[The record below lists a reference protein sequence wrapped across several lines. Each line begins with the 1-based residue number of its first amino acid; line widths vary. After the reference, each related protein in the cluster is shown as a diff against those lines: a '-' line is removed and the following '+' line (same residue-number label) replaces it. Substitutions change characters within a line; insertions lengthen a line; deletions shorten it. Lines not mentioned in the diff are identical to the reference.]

1 MQNLSNPLSIRH
13 EDSARGRALFCAR
26 RRAPRPGRG
35 IALSGPH
42 RGQSTDGAVFAQ
54 PIRSLT
60 GREVYIEKTA
70 WLSERDV
77 KLYPYRAADGSYGAL
92 LELDDHG
99 RTVLDTLSV
108 EHRGAVLYVFLN
120 GRPLTELQIDRRN
133 KDGKIY
139 LASGLTEA
147 DIKLM
152 NKDWKLI
159 GGKKKK

>member
-1 MQNLSNPLSIRH
+1 MRTLLV
-13 EDSARGRALFCAR
+13 AALFF
-26 RRAPRPGRG
+26 
-35 IALSGPH
+35 ALGLSAEAGSGH
-42 RGQSTDGAVFAQ
+42 CTFRVHVEANQRDGAVFAQ

-60 GREVYIEKTA
+60 GRDVFIEKTA

-77 KLYPYRAADGSYGAL
+77 KRYYPYRAADGSYGAL

-108 EHRGAVLYVFLN
+108 EHRGAILYVFLN

-139 LASGLTEA
+139 LASGLTGA
-147 DIKLM
+147 DIKSM
-152 NKDWKLI
+152 HKDWKLI
-159 GGKKKK
+159 GGRKKK

>member
-1 MQNLSNPLSIRH
+1 MRTLL
-13 EDSARGRALFCAR
+13 AAALIFSLGAGVAEAGGHCIFRVHIEANSR
-26 RRAPRPGRG
+26 
-35 IALSGPH
+35 
-42 RGQSTDGAVFAQ
+42 DGEVFAQ

-60 GREVYIEKTA
+60 GRDVFIERTA

-77 KLYPYRAADGSYGAL
+77 KRYYPYRAADGTYGAL

-108 EHRGAVLYVFLN
+108 EHRGAMLYIFMN
-120 GRPLTELQIDRRN
+120 GRPLTELQIDRRI
-133 KDGKIY
+133 KDGRIY

-159 GGKKKK
+159 GGRKKK

>member
-1 MQNLSNPLSIRH
+1 MRTLL
-13 EDSARGRALFCAR
+13 AAALIFSLGAGAAEAGGHCIFRVHIEANSR
-26 RRAPRPGRG
+26 
-35 IALSGPH
+35 
-42 RGQSTDGAVFAQ
+42 DGEVFAQ

-60 GREVYIEKTA
+60 GRDVFIERTA
-70 WLSERDV
+70 WLSEGDV
-77 KLYPYRAADGSYGAL
+77 KRYYPYRAADGTYAAL

-108 EHRGAVLYVFLN
+108 EHRGALLYVFIN
-120 GRPLTELQIDRRN
+120 GRPLTELQIDRRI
-133 KDGKIY
+133 KDGRIY

-159 GGKKKK
+159 GVRKKK